1 MDTRSTNSRKAGLI
15 AAALLLC
22 ICSAV
27 MLIRYPELA
36 SWVESSEDI
45 GERQMETL
53 YEMGSDLSEGNYI
66 LYNEYSKET
75 ALSEVLESYGQSS
88 FDLTRRYMDYGIF
101 DADGGSLLDD
111 TSETEAG
118 RLTDRDGEYYAF
130 RAEFSYGE
138 EGVLTNIQV
147 DGEALD
153 PETSYNME
161 QRYLNDEEEAQY
173 NYSGIISTPSDVSI
187 IYGMTEANLNAYSE
201 VQSPVELSFYN
212 FTYAPAYQDTLE
224 MMTLLAAAAALLLPC
239 IKRLDISEMK
249 IFRVPF
255 EIPAAML
262 FLMLAS
268 ADLANIPAYLVY
280 HTVKGTLLPGD
291 GRAEEVLAMV
301 LNFVMWAVVFGLIFW
316 GRDVSSRHDP
326 DEACVLE

>member
-239 IKRLDISEMK
+239 
-249 IFRVPF
+249 F
-255 EIPAAML
+255 
-262 FLMLAS
+262 
-268 ADLANIPAYLVY
+268 
-280 HTVKGTLLPGD
+280 
-291 GRAEEVLAMV
+291 
-301 LNFVMWAVVFGLIFW
+301 
-316 GRDVSSRHDP
+316 
-326 DEACVLE
+326 